1 METLYQTLNIYKL
14 EIILI
19 TFFLALLSA
28 ILVIIN
34 FRRTTKTIR
43 RYKKLMR
50 GMDNKN
56 LESMLLNHLDT
67 VEKVDTKINKL
78 DKNVNNILKQLE
90 SCIQNVGMVRY
101 NPFDHMG
108 SDLSFSVALL
118 NQQGDGVV
126 LTGLYSRESS
136 AIFAKP
142 IVNMKSKYP
151 LSDEEKQAIDLSIKS
166 KNV

>member
-1 METLYQTLNIYKL
+1 M
-14 EIILI
+14 
-19 TFFLALLSA
+19 SA

-34 FRRTTKTIR
+34 FRRTTKLLEDTKINE
-43 RYKKLMR
+43 